1 VTTTH
6 YQTGLKTKKRLVLE
20 RGVKQL
26 GLSCSDEQIDQLL
39 TYLEMLDRWNQAYNL
54 TAIKDPLE
62 MIGLHLLDSLAVSP
76 MLSGESCIDVGTGAG
91 LPGIPLAIMNPKKKF
106 TLLDSNGKKTRFLFQ
121 AKIELKL
128 SNIQEV
134 NTRVEKYLP
143 EHGYDHVLSRAF
155 SSLSDMVSYC
165 DHLLT
170 IGGSFLALKGRIDK
184 TELSDIPKS
193 YMVEEIHPLNV
204 PGVDGARHLI
214 KIVRH

>member
-1 VTTTH
+1 MFMI
-6 YQTGLKTKKRLVLE
+6 KKLFH
-20 RGVKQL
+20 GKQFFS
-26 GLSCSDEQIDQLL
+26 GISFSCF
-39 TYLEMLDRWNQAYNL
+39 
-54 TAIKDPLE
+54 
-62 MIGLHLLDSLAVSP
+62 SP
-76 MLSGESCIDVGTGAG
+76 E
-91 LPGIPLAIMNPKKKF
+91 
-106 TLLDSNGKKTRFLFQ
+106 KKTRFLFQ

-155 SSLSDMVSYC
+155 SSLSDMVGYC

-170 IGGSFLALKGRIDK
+170 TGGSFLALKGRIDK

-193 YMVEEIHPLNV
+193 YMVDEIHPLNV